1 MFNCMWYAGTDNGAS
16 RCSEDGNRFTHAGLT
31 ANMACCVCRTSSPT
45 SRPTLSPVTENEPSC
60 GQEIVGES
68 SCGQGIIDWEGGYL
82 RGSDSTIKCASDCN
96 GKCCIGK
103 DACDDFTGK
112 VSMDGSCGDPMP
124 VMVPQFH

>member
-1 MFNCMWYAGTDNGAS
+1 
-16 RCSEDGNRFTHAGLT
+16 
-31 ANMACCVCRTSSPT
+31 
-45 SRPTLSPVTENEPSC
+45 VTENEPSC

-68 SCGQGIIDWEGGYL
+68 SCGQGIIDCEGGYL